1 MNQDLLKIKNT
12 YFLTEGNK
20 QNLLHVF
27 AVAKK
32 LGVKPKVFYLKLLI
46 ILKD

>member
-12 YFLTEGNK
+12 YFLNEGNK

-32 LGVKPKVFYLKLLI
+32 LGVKKS
-46 ILKD
+46 ILFKTVNNFKGL